1 MTRRPSFAVAAL
13 AVLALGALGAWW
25 FARERSQ
32 ALELASTERAT
43 RDAAAPTAA
52 DSLMAP
58 ALEVREL
65 VAPVSTSVDS
75 AIERAS
81 VADPLVLAGRVVF
94 GDGRGAFSAPIVV
107 RSIAEPSF
115 ELELDSDVVGAFRC
129 EVPSAG
135 PYVVRAS
142 KSRAPIG
149 GIGERIECR
158 VELANVVAPALGLEL
173 VLAAPFEVR
182 GRVVDARGEPLADAR
197 IRATAIAPPSV
208 DGRMTGKT
216 DIELVRSPEGRF
228 TLILPRGGAWR
239 VAADARCRAPS
250 KPEELEVVGVHPELE
265 LVCGE
270 TAIVTGRVLDPDGR
284 PLANATVE
292 GARSSAEL
300 DFDFVGGDVTDEDG
314 NFRLGCVLPGEST
327 LFASSPEFVVGPA
340 QTLTLA
346 PGERRDGIELR
357 VARGA
362 KLVVLIDCRF
372 ADPERRAYC
381 NMLAGG
387 SLVEREAE
395 FEAIYGADARVR
407 IESTPLR
414 PGNYGLSIELMDRV
428 GERSLEA
435 QLRLIDGETTEL
447 RFVDEFAP
455 ALTLSGRVLA
465 RGSPVRGARLT
476 FTADGPRPLR
486 IESETDEFGRYSAVL
501 ASSGR
506 WNAEVATDAGE
517 LDFALDVPTGSEWT
531 HDFELGTASIAGRV
545 VFDGEDPERTRA
557 LRRSVALSSARGA
570 AREVRLVVKA
580 AADGTF
586 VFDAVP
592 PGVYTLSASEHALT
606 QHGGSGRFSASLE
619 NVRVES
625 GETRTGLE
633 LVLRPPATIEVRVS
647 GLGPGHLEV
656 CDRERRLASRVLDVV
671 DGPSAGGFSNL
682 PPGRARVWVR
692 GTDRAAVSPWLVLEP
707 SAWRVV
713 ELEAS
718 PGGFAAIRVE
728 VPNGDARERPLRIQ
742 DAVEHGFVPAAWGD
756 GSRDHPRHGPLP
768 PGEYEVVVGK
778 GANERVERFTI
789 RAGET
794 TEVVVRVE

>member
-1 MTRRPSFAVAAL
+1 MTTPVDDAV
-13 AVLALGALGAWW
+13 
-25 FARERSQ
+25 
-32 ALELASTERAT
+32 T
-43 RDAAAPTAA
+43 
-52 DSLMAP
+52 
-58 ALEVREL
+58 
-65 VAPVSTSVDS
+65 
-75 AIERAS
+75 RAS
-81 VADPLVLAGRVVF
+81 VDDPLLLSGRVVF
-94 GDGRGAFSAPIVV
+94 GDGRAAFSAPIVV
-107 RSIAEPSF
+107 SSIADPSI
-115 ELELDSDVVGAFRC
+115 ELALESDVVGAFRC
-129 EVPSAG
+129 EVPAVG

-149 GIGERIECR
+149 GIGAPIECR
-158 VELANVVAPALGLEL
+158 AELANVVAPALGLEL

-182 GRVVDARGEPLADAR
+182 GRVVDARGEPLPDAR
-197 IRATAIAPPSV
+197 IRATEIGPPSV
-208 DGRMTGKT
+208 DGRLTGKT

-239 VAADARCRAPS
+239 VSAHARCRAPS
-250 KPEELEVVGVHPELE
+250 KPEELEVVGAHPELV

-284 PLANATVE
+284 PLADATVE
-292 GARSSAEL
+292 GARSSGEL
-300 DFDFVGGDVTDEDG
+300 DFDFVGGDVTDENG
-314 NFRLGCVLPGEST
+314 NFRLGCVLPGECT
-327 LFASSPEFVVGPA
+327 LFASAPEFVDGPA
-340 QTLTLA
+340 QTMELA

-372 ADPERRAYC
+372 ADPDRGAFC
-381 NMLAGG
+381 NLWAGG
-387 SLVEREAE
+387 ESIDRETG
-395 FEAIYGADARVR
+395 FEATYGADAQVR

-414 PGNYGLSIELMDRV
+414 PGNYRLAITLADRV
-428 GERSLEA
+428 GERDFQA
-435 QLRLIDGETTEL
+435 QGRLIEGETTEL

-455 ALTLSGRVLA
+455 AVALSGRVLA
-465 RGSPVRGARLT
+465 RGAPVRGARLT
-476 FTADGPRPLR
+476 FTTDAPRPLR
-486 IESETDEFGRYSAVL
+486 IVSESDELGRYAAVL

-506 WNAEVATDAGE
+506 WSAEVATVAGK
-517 LDFALDVPTGSEWT
+517 LDFALDVPANAEWT
-531 HDFELGTASIAGRV
+531 CDFELGTASIAGRV
-545 VFDGEDPERTRA
+545 VFEGGEPERTRA
-557 LRRSVALSSARGA
+557 QRRSVALSSARGA
-570 AREVRLVVKA
+570 AREVRLVVEA
-580 AADGTF
+580 AADGAF

-619 NVRVES
+619 NIRVES

-647 GLGPGHLEV
+647 GLGPGHIEV
-656 CDRERRLASRVLDVV
+656 CDEERQLASRVLDVV
-671 DGPSAGGFSNL
+671 DGVSAGGFSNL

-692 GTDRAAVSPWLVLEP
+692 GTDRAAVSPWLALEP

-728 VPNGDARERPLRIQ
+728 SASGDARERPLRIQ
-742 DAVEHGFVPAAWGD
+742 DSVAHGFVPAAWGD
-756 GSRDHPRHGPLP
+756 GSRDRPRHGPLP
-768 PGEYEVVVGK
+768 PGEYEAVVGA

-794 TEVVVRVE
+794 TDVVVRVE